1 VSDESDDVMRVL
13 TEQIES
19 RFGMSVTSL
28 RRAVAFA
35 PHVSPPAV
43 EVVRW
48 HGLLATAQSALER
61 AEDALVAVLDTV
73 PGDLEEDHDRI
84 MYFANRVNESVQI
97 RDGRASVLTFLLDP
111 EAPGTHGP
119 AAWRGAVPAHR
130 QGKPALPTTTP
141 ALPTVPSALVGRG
154 MAR

>member
-1 VSDESDDVMRVL
+1 MSDEADDVMRVL
-13 TEQIES
+13 TEQIEA
-19 RFGMSVTSL
+19 RFGMSVPSL

-35 PHVSPPAV
+35 PHASPAAV

-61 AEDALVAVLDTV
+61 AEDALVTVLDTV
-73 PGDLEEDHDRI
+73 PGDLSEDHDRI
-84 MYFANRVNESVQI
+84 MHFANRVNESVQI

-111 EAPGTHGP
+111 DAPGKDGP

-130 QGKPALPTTTP
+130 RGKPALPTTTP
-141 ALPTVPSALVGRG
+141 AAPAAPSAPVRRGAGR
-154 MAR
+154 